1 MLNVRASCAETFS
14 DDNMPIIIMADIVM
28 KQVTNDLRIMIFKY
42 YSKWLKVIFKYSA
55 DISRQLPLF
64 WKYCYCVGRQISL
77 GIFANIHNY
86 LLFTIFFDLNQLNFI
101 TICHYFLYFSLIFR
115 KITYAFISLQY
126 PILSILSNKFH
137 TSKYHIH

>member
-64 WKYCYCVGRQISL
+64 WKYCFCFGRQISL

-86 LLFTIFFDLNQLNFI
+86 LLFTLFFDLNQLKFI
-101 TICHYFLYFSLIFR
+101 TICHYLLYFSLIFR
-115 KITYAFISLQY
+115 KITYAFISPQY
-126 PILSILSNKFH
+126 PILGILSIKFH
-137 TSKYHIH
+137 TSKYYIH